1 MLIALL
7 IMLREGIEAALI
19 VGIVASFLKQ
29 SGHSELMPKVWL
41 GVFLASVMCLG
52 IGYGIHS
59 ATGEIPQKEQELVV
73 GAIGLVAVAMLTYMI
88 LWMKKAARSM
98 KQHLQDSVQSALNRG
113 SGQGWALVGM
123 AFLAVAREGLESVFF
138 LLAVFNQSPTAA
150 MPLGAV
156 LGLAA
161 SAVVGW
167 LIYQGGVRINLARFF
182 RWTGVFLIFV
192 AAGLTSGAFRALH
205 EAGVWNVWQV
215 NPFDWSSHTPLDWSH
230 VLHEDSP
237 LGVLLGGFFGYTD
250 HPVLSD
256 FILYFAY
263 LIPVLFLFL
272 RGSKPAA
279 VSSQTS

>member
-279 VSSQTS
+279 VSS